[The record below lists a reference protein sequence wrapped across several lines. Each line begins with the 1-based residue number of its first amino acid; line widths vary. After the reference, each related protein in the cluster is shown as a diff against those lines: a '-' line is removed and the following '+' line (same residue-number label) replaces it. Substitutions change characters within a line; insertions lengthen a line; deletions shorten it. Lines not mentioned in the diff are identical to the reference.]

1 MVLLDLLGAP
11 NPLFY
16 SYFTESNNLF
26 NQLVN
31 AESRLGASGFL
42 NDAPQSNAVPKK
54 KNQGYFQ
61 PYSVRARI
69 EDDHL
74 PFLERGVC
82 IFIFCYFNE
91 NTHNSCFF
99 IEILVEFV
107 GACYTF
113 DSNAVSRSLA
123 YEER

>member
-16 SYFTESNNLF
+16 SYFTESNSLF
-26 NQLVN
+26 NNLVN

-42 NDAPQSNAVPKK
+42 NDAAQSNAVPKK

-82 IFIFCYFNE
+82 IFVISME
-91 NTHNSCFF
+91 ILTIHVF
-99 IEILVEFV
+99 IEILFEFV
-107 GACYTF
+107 GASYTF
-113 DSNAVSRSLA
+113 DSNAISRCLA
-123 YEER
+123 YEKR